1 MAKIRK
7 SSVFSKFITTIVI
20 FLTVLSLTLAIAA
33 FSTPPRAFAADFGTG
48 DYSAVGQ
55 TELRTT
61 YQGGSGEIVGRTG
74 LDGGSG
80 TAADDFNFVGD
91 LVQFGADNGNNR
103 VDFNMSGM
111 TFVYSGDSSERYTL
125 QSNKRIAAESTLYKA
140 LTDASGKYDVRVHL
154 DAQTEFSR
162 DLNSL
167 VETQL
172 SWDGGS
178 GEAQTNSRRQTQGGQ
193 ISFDIASL
201 KVANASLASLT
212 VSFGFPKDSA
222 AQNTAIN
229 VKISNIRVSFI
240 VSLKQA
246 NYEANVSAS
255 ISGENRLKKSFS
267 STDQASHYVKSEDYV
282 EITLGLKKDGAEF
295 VLGSAYREIFS
306 RPSAVVWKAE
316 LKASDLPSSET
327 IQNLDR
333 FVRAKEDDSGQTYRF
348 DVPSL
353 SESDNGKVIV
363 LTPSLNTDT
372 SSESITLAALQ
383 NIKIV
388 LTVDSVRPMKP
399 QLTANCDLMR
409 YFTELAAGGD
419 TVPYVTNS
427 TIGINWTDAAV
438 GGSRET
444 MYYTVKNAN
453 WAYDVDIPT
462 VNSPTVANDRRYLD
476 FFPNGAQHREG
487 SYAVALMFIDEA
499 GNASEMTTF
508 DSVVYVDDND
518 YAIYARAKLGLT
530 GASSAASGASEFGTF
545 RFNGNQAMESVTA
558 KRGQEVSLVYS
569 FSALNLRNYYL
580 SGVYNANNAIAF
592 SLNPDDYGNTDPKLP
607 KLTITTNEET
617 GRTVY
622 TISFIMESFDTVDFI
637 SSSAL
642 REFTFIFKRRI
653 YPNVSG
659 TRKVFQAKD
668 AVSGTPQTLS
678 IDSFYYWDNGTR
690 RTIDDMLSGAYQLYY
705 GKVNAEG
712 TVEYG
717 SAPFSLAGNYRYKI
731 ELRSSSENDYYCLEE
746 GDFIIEKAAP
756 GIVGFE
762 IQPPKTMYSGG
773 LPAIEFGSDGGIG
786 LFNILSRDAQG
797 GLSDA
802 VTSIGLRG
810 RFQITNMSTDSDV
823 YRNPNVGKHSL
834 SIVFIPEDKN
844 SENGVMN
851 SDNYA
856 VSANITAEVVVVK
869 KDVNNTGDMVFLYS
883 PDGSADRAEVLTR
896 ETEIYYNGTTPSIFL
911 DAALLQKYGI
921 NAGDIRYE
929 YRVQGGDY
937 GAIFPV
943 TADIYNIRATISD
956 SVGSYT
962 GTVETTLEIKKQ
974 RLNVV
979 LQNADNPTEFVYGYF
994 ENPSVRAHTLSG
1006 GGLISVAY
1014 TYRYKANGENDFTA
1028 NVPQNAGSYQM
1039 EIAVL
1044 DQNYEGTLLF
1054 DYVIRPVRNGD
1065 AGLTIN
1071 NPMPQT
1077 RPDIGAQLRYGMPLS
1092 ELVLSVGSVVYRKAD
1107 GTVIYV
1113 NGSFMPC
1120 SFEGG
1125 DSSYVPTEQELL
1137 QSNYYSFNFAFTPT
1151 GNDSVNFEVL
1161 TNASSVDILPAI
1173 AEFSEVSIPS
1183 AAYGLTLTELLDL
1196 VEGQATYS
1204 AFNDGQYVKTPIADG
1219 VFDYVGSEFGYQD
1232 IPTVGVY
1239 SLPFRFRAADGKSVL
1254 YRTDEFRL
1262 TLNIVRN
1269 EQELYAVSADGNEIA
1284 SYSKA
1289 YGTQDTVAAEN
1300 VKTRSGLDGLEFVY
1314 RYYEKFDNG
1323 VLSEEIAD
1331 FGVRKVGNYY
1341 LEISVKD
1348 ENYSGSVV
1356 LTFTVEQFALTGGTN
1371 VSQYPAALNGLEW
1384 GISTKEYESRSE
1396 MFGSVYRD
1404 DAVVDSLRR
1413 VDGIFSFVEDR
1424 TFQNPSEGETVT
1436 LRFLPSDTENYKECV
1451 FDYVIPVNK
1460 RTVAFEYS
1468 DKSSYNAEVQSP
1480 EFVLKDGGVPIA
1492 EDAQKT
1498 TVEFLNGL
1506 PITAGRYEGIVKVS
1520 ENVANYRGEEN
1531 IVFTILPQTVNIVFD
1546 VPQEGY
1552 EAGSAVMPDFKI
1564 NAEGKLYG
1572 VLDGEVT
1579 VTFFNHEGSVIG
1591 EGIYDGSVPS
1601 YAPIHVGA
1609 YSAKIT
1615 VGGNHDGSG
1624 RVEFALK
1631 PTGVTVNTSV
1641 VVTYLQEAAQKAEI
1655 TPIRDGYEYRYSI
1668 GYRLQG
1674 TDDYIEEKPKD
1685 VGLYEVRISL
1695 DENGY
1700 RNVYDLGVRYTVTQL
1715 EVTDFTSD
1723 AAATFVYGILAPN
1736 ITFTAYGAGEES
1748 DRKLNYGLTY
1758 YDGEGKLLA
1767 GAPAHAGIYTV
1778 EATLNERNYFGS
1790 ARFSYRI
1797 VSGAEPRNVGSVET
1811 KSVYYKEEFPNGTDG
1826 VFAKRG
1832 TFLYEA
1838 NGSHYE
1844 VEGIFTI
1851 VTEGFSSF
1859 GVGVHGVMYEFRATS
1874 AVINGVKHEILDGDI
1889 EVYRDVTDAAV
1900 VKRTLGKNDF
1910 VITSP
1915 ETDKDGSAVT
1925 VYDET
1930 QKEIKIS
1937 AVSAFFSPKEARD
1950 LAANAVVTYR
1960 NVAAQGSL
1968 TTAKPSAAGNYEV
1981 VVTIKHDQYDGSFQA
1996 SLKIEKAKP
2005 SFVSPKYVQKVAI
2018 GEESLTGGEVITSEE
2033 PLYAYYAGKKGAP
2046 IAGTFTVKNTVTFEK
2061 ANLQAFEA
2069 VFTPDDTDNVQTVD
2083 NVTLYV
2089 YVVAAEQNRYEIK
2102 SEWFESVSLEHYG
2115 LTVDV
2120 TKIVPKDETFV
2131 RIDRDGKVWI
2141 KTNNGEISGAFA
2153 FNDANGLS
2161 DVGNDLCAVYFVP
2174 DENAFGQYQIVSFYI
2189 PITVKEKAVVR
2200 VGEGETGI
2208 VYATVS
2214 AGSTYQNAVFSASLA
2229 VISTVSDGVTLTPP
2243 SMFVFA
2249 GDFDAG
2255 AIVPSDLGSLPVNVS
2270 AVYVGGTN
2278 FRSEFDAYQV
2288 RFVYE
2293 VKEAGIIADR
2303 LSYQFHLNPELAI
2316 SVENHQ
2322 NNMGIRNYMGISF
2335 SGTGDTVPDFSVT
2348 VEATD
2353 VPLVD
2358 NETYG
2363 LLLFDVGVYRV
2374 TVTISK
2380 ESGYHGERTFLFE
2393 ITKRDIGSYI
2403 TVNGQSEGSEFR
2415 KTYLDSINF
2424 LASAS
2429 SPSTGNRYDAD
2440 YKILYREKDG
2450 TEFTESE
2457 PVNAGSYVIR
2467 AEVDDSDRF
2476 FGYCE
2481 FNYEIRKKDIVI
2493 SQSDV
2498 SYTYGNEPVELLP
2511 RLDENVNWSFEFTDE
2526 NGNVLY
2532 NVYPE
2537 NAGEYSGRVYVN
2549 NPNYQGSSVFFYTV
2563 YAAQV
2568 TLTKLPEYFSLR
2580 YGQKLS
2586 EAAVRENGTAQ
2597 VTVGGRVL
2605 SAEGRFD
2612 FTDPDAVL
2620 DSGTNTVEF
2629 RFTPENKNYESVTGR
2644 ASIEVLKASVTVSID
2659 RTEFRYDGTELDLSR
2674 VYTIYP
2680 SIAGIIPTYEI
2691 RRNSET
2697 GELVQRILEVG
2708 TYYVVFTVDTVNYYQ
2723 RETAFIRM
2731 LQGTA
2736 DEVQTVPPKGT
2747 SLIYGQSLRNSALT
2761 GGAVKYNGV
2770 AVNGT
2775 FRYVLED
2782 ATADKVGNVEYPVI
2796 FTPNNANY
2804 AVYTG
2809 YTVTVV
2815 VEKAPIEIL
2824 VSGNEC
2830 VYGQE
2835 VPRPTFTVSNIGG
2848 TEFKFKL
2855 EAEFEAWLGKVM
2867 PAGTISTKVT
2877 LDNEFYSGEK
2887 DFVFTVKKK
2896 SVEILFYTDGSR
2908 TNTTETYQ
2916 SVYGE
2921 NFVPYP
2927 GLNPNMLV
2935 GETNLEELNARILV
2949 EYRLSDGT
2957 ITKTPPKNK
2966 GDSYYVIA
2974 RYVGQNYNAQAEI
2987 RYTVNRAKVSDI
2999 RIDSDSLNK
3008 QIYGMVTMPNV
3019 VTVPAGVSYELDF
3032 GGGQGL
3038 PTLAGSYHLKV
3049 VITDPNYERTEK
3061 GFVFVVNPKA
3071 VTIENITVY
3080 DKIYDGVAKL
3090 QATGT
3095 ISGLQIGD
3103 EVTLTINAETAGAKT
3118 DPGEYGVV
3126 ITSVKLG
3133 GRHAANYVFETPIYT
3148 KTVKIYENKIVDS
3161 QSGSY
3166 IVFPNGTA
3174 SDNLTVEFKNAVS
3187 AHNKEGLI
3195 SSLLGQKAQV
3205 VSFHIKS
3212 DGIKSDLSE
3221 RVKVY
3226 VKIPDRFK
3234 NAKNMTLEGLGALAD
3249 TDLNATREGDYM
3261 TFYTARSGE
3270 VVFVVSDFPY
3280 GLILVAAGILVAL
3293 FGIFAICM
3301 FEPVKKRRARMYKL
3315 DDGQKNGKRKKK

>member
-61 YQGGSGEIVGRTG
+61 YQGGSGEIVGVRG
-74 LDGGSG
+74 LDGDRATS
-80 TAADDFNFVGD
+80 ADDFTFFGG
-91 LVQFGADNGNNR
+91 LVEFGAANPNNR
-103 VDFNMSGM
+103 VDFNMSGI
-111 TFVYSGDSSERYTL
+111 TFVYSGNAADNFSL
-125 QSNKRIAAESTLYKA
+125 QSSKRIANESTLFKA
-140 LTDASGKYDVRVHL
+140 LTDSSGKYDVRVHL
-154 DAQTEFSR
+154 DAYTEFSR
-162 DLNSL
+162 DQNSV
-167 VETQL
+167 VETRL
-172 SWDGGS
+172 SWNDGS
-178 GEAQTNSRRQTQGGQ
+178 GDNQVNSRKQTQGGQ
-193 ISFDIASL
+193 VSFDITSL
-201 KVANASLASLT
+201 NVKDAALASLT
-212 VSFGFPKDSA
+212 ISFGFPKDSDT
-222 AQNTAIN
+222 QNTAVN

-240 VSLKQA
+240 VSLKNA
-246 NYEANVSAS
+246 NYEASVSAS
-255 ISGENRLKKSFS
+255 ISGANRLESSFS
-267 STDQASHYVKSEDYV
+267 STDQANHYVKSEDSV
-282 EITLGLKKDGAEF
+282 AITLDMRKDGENF
-295 VLGSAYREIFS
+295 ILGSAYREIFS
-306 RPSAVVWKAE
+306 RSSAVVWKAE
-316 LKASDLPSSET
+316 LKASDSPASEV
-327 IQNLDR
+327 IQNYDG
-333 FVRAKEDDSGQTYRF
+333 FVTAIENDSGQTYRF
-348 DVPSL
+348 EVPSL
-353 SESDNGKVIV
+353 SESDNGRVIV

-388 LTVDSVRPMKP
+388 LTVDSVKPMKP
-399 QLTANCDLMR
+399 QLSANCDLMR
-409 YFTELAAGGD
+409 YFAELEAGGD
-419 TVPYVTNS
+419 SVPYVTNS
-427 TIGINWTDAAV
+427 TIGINWTDTAV

-444 MYYTVKNAN
+444 MYYTVKYAN
-453 WAYDVDIPT
+453 WAYDVEIPT
-462 VNSPTVANDRRYLD
+462 VYSPKVANDRRYLD
-476 FFPNGAQHREG
+476 FFPDGAPHREG

-499 GNASEMTTF
+499 GNTSEMATF
-508 DSVVYVDDND
+508 DYVVSVDDND

-545 RFNGNQAMESVTA
+545 RFNGNQALESITA
-558 KRGQEVSLVYS
+558 KRGEEVSLVYS
-569 FSALNLRNYYL
+569 FSTINLRNYYL

-592 SLNPDDYGNTDPKLP
+592 SLNPDDYENTDPKLP
-607 KLTITTNEET
+607 KLSVTTNADT
-617 GRTVY
+617 GRTIY
-622 TISFIMESFDTVDFI
+622 TISFIMGSFDTVDFI

-668 AVSGTPQTLS
+668 AVSGIPQTLS

-705 GKVNAEG
+705 GKANEDGSVD
-712 TVEYG
+712 YG
-717 SAPFSLAGNYRYKI
+717 SATFSLAGNYRYKI

-762 IQPPKTMYSGG
+762 IQPPKTLYSGN

-844 SENGVMN
+844 DSNGVMN

-856 VSANITAEVVVVK
+856 ASANITAEVAVVK

-883 PDGSADRAEVLTR
+883 PDGSPDRAEVLTR
-896 ETEIYYNGTTPSIFL
+896 DTEIYFNGNTPSIFL
-911 DAALLQKYGI
+911 NAALLAKYGI
-921 NAGDIRYE
+921 TSGDIRYE

-937 GAIFPV
+937 GSIFPV

-962 GTVETTLEIKKQ
+962 GTVETTLEIRKQ
-974 RLNVV
+974 RLDVV
-979 LQNADNPTEFVYGYF
+979 LQNADNPKEFVYGYF
-994 ENPSVRAHTLSG
+994 EVPSVRAQTLGG
-1006 GGLISVAY
+1006 GGLVSVAY
-1014 TYRYKANGENDFTA
+1014 TYRYKAAEETDFTA
-1028 NVPQNAGSYQM
+1028 NVPQNAGAYQM

-1044 DQNYEGTLLF
+1044 DQNYEGALLF

-1092 ELVLSVGSVVYRKAD
+1092 ELVLSIGSVVYRKSD
-1107 GTVIYV
+1107 GSVIYV

-1125 DSSYVPTEQELL
+1125 DSSYVPTAEELL
-1137 QSNYYSFNFAFTPT
+1137 RSNYYSFNFAFTPS
-1151 GNDSVNFEVL
+1151 GNDAVNFEVL
-1161 TNASSVDILPAI
+1161 TNASAVDILPSI
-1173 AEFSEVSIPS
+1173 AEFSEVSIS
-1183 AAYGLTLTELLDL
+1183 DTAYGFTLSELLNFI
-1196 VEGQATYS
+1196 EGKATYS
-1204 AFNDGQYVKTPIADG
+1204 AFDGTQYVKTPIEDG
-1219 VFDYVGSEFGYQD
+1219 VFEYVGSEFGAND

-1269 EQELYAVSADGNEIA
+1269 EQELYAVSADGEEIA

-1289 YGTQDTVAAEN
+1289 YGTLDTVSDAN
-1300 VKTRSGLDGLEFVY
+1300 VKTRSGLSGLEYVY
-1314 RYYEKFDNG
+1314 RYYHNFEND
-1323 VLSEEIAD
+1323 VLSDEIED
-1331 FGVRKVGNYY
+1331 FGIQKVGNYY

-1356 LTFTVEQFALTGGTN
+1356 LTFKVEQFALTGGTN

-1384 GISTKEYESRSE
+1384 GVSTKEYESFSD

-1404 DAVVDSLRR
+1404 DAVVDALRR
-1413 VDGIFSFVEDR
+1413 VDGTFSFVTDR
-1424 TFQNPSEGETVT
+1424 TFLSPSAEETVT
-1436 LRFLPSDTENYKECV
+1436 LRFIPSDTENYKECV
-1451 FDYVIPVNK
+1451 FDYVISVNK
-1460 RTVAFEYS
+1460 RTVTFQYS
-1468 DKSSYNAEVQSP
+1468 NESVYNAEVQSP
-1480 EFVLKDGGVPIA
+1480 EFVLMDNGVAIGA
-1492 EDAQKT
+1492 EAQKT
-1498 TVEFLNGL
+1498 TVEFPHGL
-1506 PITAGRYEGIVKVS
+1506 PIEAGTYEGIVKVS
-1520 ENVANYRGEEN
+1520 EDVADYRGEQN
-1531 IVFTILPQTVNIVFD
+1531 IVFSILPQTVIVQFN
-1546 VPQEGY
+1546 VPQDGY
-1552 EAGSAVMPDFKI
+1552 EAGNAVMPEFEI
-1564 NAEGKLYG
+1564 NAEDAVYG
-1572 VLDGEVT
+1572 TLDGEIT
-1579 VTFFNHEGSVIG
+1579 VTFFDYNKEVVGT
-1591 EGIYDGSVPS
+1591 GIYDGSVPS
-1601 YAPIHVGA
+1601 YAPMYVGA
-1609 YSAKIT
+1609 YSAEIT
-1615 VGGNHDGSG
+1615 VDGNHVGSE
-1624 RVEFALK
+1624 RVDFVLK
-1631 PTGVTVNTSV
+1631 PTGVSVDTAV
-1641 VVTYLQEAAQKAEI
+1641 VVTYLQEAEQKAEI
-1655 TPIRDGYEYRYSI
+1655 TPIRDGYDYRYSI

-1674 TDDYIEEKPKD
+1674 TRDYVETLPKD
-1685 VGLYEVRISL
+1685 VGLYEVRITL

-1715 EVTDFTSD
+1715 QVSD
-1723 AAATFVYGILAPN
+1723 IAADTESTFVYGIAAPN
-1736 ITFTAYGAGEES
+1736 ITFTAYGAGEEN
-1748 DRKLNYGLTY
+1748 DRKLS
-1758 YDGEGKLLA
+1758 YDLAYFDGNGVSLA
-1767 GAPAHAGIYTV
+1767 GAPAHAGNYTV

-1797 VSGAEPRNVGSVET
+1797 VSGGEPRNVGNVET
-1811 KSVYYKEEFPNGTDG
+1811 LPVSYKEEFPNGTDG
-1826 VFAKRG
+1826 IFLKRG

-1838 NGSHYE
+1838 NGAQYE
-1844 VEGIFTI
+1844 VEGVFTI

-1859 GVGVHGVMYEFRATS
+1859 GVGVHGVMYEFRASS
-1874 AVINGVKHEILDGDI
+1874 ATVDGVKYEIHDGDI

-1900 VKRTLGKNDF
+1900 VKRTLGKDDF
-1910 VITSP
+1910 TITSP
-1915 ETDKDGSAVT
+1915 ETDEDGCAVT
-1925 VYDET
+1925 AYDET

-1960 NVAAQGSL
+1960 NVTAQGSS

-1981 VVTIKHDQYDGSFQA
+1981 VVTIKHDQYDGSFQVA
-1996 SLKIEKAKP
+1996 LKIEKAKP
-2005 SFVSPKYVQKVAI
+2005 SFVSPKYVQKVTI
-2018 GEESLTGGEVITSEE
+2018 GEESLTAGKMIVSTE
-2033 PLYAYYAGKKGAP
+2033 PLYAYYAGKAGSP
-2046 IAGTFTVKNTVTFEK
+2046 IAGTFTVKNTVSFDK
-2061 ANLQAFEA
+2061 ANLQTFEA
-2069 VFTPDDTDNVQTVD
+2069 VFTPDDTANVQTID
-2083 NVTLYV
+2083 NVTLSV
-2089 YVVAAEQNRYEIK
+2089 YVVAAEKDRYEIK

-2115 LTVDV
+2115 MTADV
-2120 TKIVPKDETFV
+2120 SKVVPKDGVFV
-2131 RIDRDGKVWI
+2131 RIDNDGKVWVQ
-2141 KTNNGEISGAFA
+2141 TNNGEISGAFA
-2153 FNDANGLS
+2153 FNDTNGLS
-2161 DVGNDLCAVYFVP
+2161 EVGNDLCAVYFVP
-2174 DENAFGQYQIVSFYI
+2174 DEDAYGQYQIVSFYI
-2189 PITVKEKAVVR
+2189 PLTVKEKAVVR
-2200 VGEGETGI
+2200 VGEGESGI

-2214 AGSTYQNAVFSASLA
+2214 AGSSYQNAVFSASLA
-2229 VISTVSDGVTLTPP
+2229 VISSVSEGVTLTPP
-2243 SMFVFA
+2243 SLFVFES
-2249 GDFDAG
+2249 GFDAG
-2255 AIVPSDLGSLPVNVS
+2255 AIVPSDLGSLPENAR
-2270 AVYVGGTN
+2270 AVYVGGNN
-2278 FRSEFDAYQV
+2278 FRSEFDTYQV

-2303 LSYQFHLNPELAI
+2303 LSYQFHLNPELSI
-2316 SVENHQ
+2316 SVENRQ

-2335 SGTGDTVPDFSVT
+2335 SGTGDTVPEYSVT
-2348 VEATD
+2348 VEAIG
-2353 VPLVD
+2353 VPLVED
-2358 NETYG
+2358 ATYG
-2363 LLLFDVGVYRV
+2363 LLLYDVGVYRV
-2374 TVTISK
+2374 TVTILK
-2380 ESGYHGERTFLFE
+2380 TSGYHGERTFLFE
-2393 ITKRDIGSYI
+2393 ITKRDIGAYI
-2403 TVNGQSEGSEFR
+2403 TVNGQGEGSSFR
-2415 KTYLDSINF
+2415 KTYLDSMNF
-2424 LASAS
+2424 LANAY
-2429 SPSTGNRYDAD
+2429 SPSTGSRYDAD
-2440 YKILYREKDG
+2440 YKILYREAEG

-2481 FNYEIRKKDIVI
+2481 FDYVIRKKDITI
-2493 SQSDV
+2493 SQSDI
-2498 SYTYGNEPVELLP
+2498 SYTFGNEPVELLP
-2511 RLDENVNWSFEFTDE
+2511 RLDENVNWSFEFSDV
-2526 NGNVLY
+2526 NGNVSY

-2537 NAGEYSGRVYVN
+2537 NAGEYTGRVYVN
-2549 NPNYQGSSVFFYTV
+2549 DPNYQGSSVFFYTV

-2568 TLTKLPEYFSLR
+2568 TLTQLPEYRELR

-2586 EAAVRENGTAQ
+2586 EAAVKTQGTAQ

-2605 SAEGRFD
+2605 IAEGRFE
-2612 FTDPDAVL
+2612 FTDPDAIL

-2644 ASIEVLKASVTVSID
+2644 TRIEVLKASVTVSID

-2674 VYTIYP
+2674 VYTVYP

-2691 RRNSET
+2691 RRNSGT

-2708 TYYVVFTVDTVNYYQ
+2708 TYYVVFTVNTVNYYQ
-2723 RETAFIRM
+2723 RETAFIRI

-2736 DEVQTVPPKGT
+2736 DEAQTDPPRGT
-2747 SLIYGQSLRNSALT
+2747 SLIYGQSLKNSALT
-2761 GGAVKYNGV
+2761 GGSVKYNGIAV
-2770 AVNGT
+2770 AGT

-2782 ATADKVGNVEYPVI
+2782 ATADKVGNIAYPVI

-2809 YTVTVV
+2809 YVVTVV

-2855 EAEFEAWLGKVM
+2855 ESEFEAWLGNVM

-2896 SVEILFYTDGSR
+2896 SVEILFFTDESR
-2908 TNTTETYQ
+2908 TVLTETYS

-2927 GLNPNMLV
+2927 GLNPNTLV
-2935 GETNLEELNARILV
+2935 DSADLGELNARILV

-2957 ITKTPPKNK
+2957 ITKNPPKNA
-2966 GDSYYVIA
+2966 GDSYYVVA

-2987 RYTVNRAKVSDI
+2987 RYSVNRAKVTDI

-3008 QIYGMVTMPNV
+3008 QVYGMVTMPNV
-3019 VTVPAGVSYELDF
+3019 VTVPAGVSFELDF
-3032 GGGQGL
+3032 GGGQGV
-3038 PTLAGSYHLKV
+3038 PVLAGSYHLTV

-3071 VTIENITVY
+3071 VVIENIIVS
-3080 DKIYDGVAKL
+3080 DKIYDGVATL

-3095 ISGLQIGD
+3095 IAGLQIGD
-3103 EVTLTINAETAGAKT
+3103 EVTLTIRAETAGAKV

-3148 KTVKIYENKIVDS
+3148 KTVKIFENKIVDT

-3166 IVFPNGTA
+3166 IVFPNGTS

-3187 AHNKEGLI
+3187 AQNKEGLF

-3205 VSFHIKS
+3205 VSFSIKA

-3234 NAKNMTLEGLGALAD
+3234 NAKNLTLEGLGALSE

-3301 FEPVKKRRARMYKL
+3301 FEPVKKRRALMYKT

>member
-61 YQGGSGEIVGRTG
+61 YQSGSGAINGQTG
-74 LDGGSG
+74 LDGAAG

-91 LVQFGADNGNNR
+91 LIQFGADSGNNS
-103 VDFNMSGM
+103 VGFDMSGL
-111 TFVYSGDSSERYTL
+111 TFVYSGSSSGRYTL
-125 QSNKRIAAESTLYKA
+125 QSNKKIAAGSMLYKA
-140 LTDASGKYDVRVHL
+140 LTDTSEKYDVRVHL

-162 DLNSL
+162 DQNSI

-172 SWDGGS
+172 SWDNGS
-178 GEAQTNSRRQTQGGQ
+178 GETTTNSRKQTQGGQ
-193 ISFDIASL
+193 ISFDITSLTVKDASR
-201 KVANASLASLT
+201 ASLT
-212 VSFGFPKDSA
+212 VSFGFPKENDS
-222 AQNTAIN
+222 QNTAIS
-229 VKISNIRVSFI
+229 VKFSNIRVSFI
-240 VSLKQA
+240 VSLKTA
-246 NYEANVSAS
+246 SYEANVSAN
-255 ISGENRLKKSFS
+255 ISGENRMEKSFS
-267 STDQASHYVKSEDYV
+267 STDQANHYVKSQDSV
-282 EITLGLKKDGAEF
+282 VITLGLKKNGEEF
-295 VLGSAYREIFS
+295 VLGSAYKEIFS
-306 RPSAVVWKAE
+306 RSSAVVWKAE
-316 LKASDLPSSET
+316 LKVSDMPTSET
-327 IQNLDR
+327 IANLDR
-333 FVRAKEDDSGQTYRF
+333 FVIAKEDDSGQTYRF
-348 DVPSL
+348 DVPDL
-353 SESDNGKVIV
+353 SENDNGRVIV

-372 SSESITLAALQ
+372 SSESTTLAALQ

-388 LTVDSVRPMKP
+388 LTVDSVKPKKP
-399 QLTANCDLMR
+399 QLTESCDLTK
-409 YFTELAAGGD
+409 YFTEIAKGGD
-419 TVPYVTNS
+419 SVPYVTNS
-427 TIGINWTDAAV
+427 TIGINWTNETV

-444 MYYTVKNAN
+444 MYYTVKKTN
-453 WAYDVDIPT
+453 WAYDVETPT

-476 FFPNGAQHREG
+476 FFPNGAPHSEG

-499 GNASEMTTF
+499 GNVSETTTF
-508 DSVVYVDDND
+508 DYVVYVDDSD

-545 RFNGNQAMESVTA
+545 RFNGNQAMESITA
-558 KRGQEVSLVYS
+558 KRGEKVSLVYS
-569 FSALNLRNYYL
+569 FSNLNLRNYYL

-592 SLNPDDYGNTDPKLP
+592 SLNPDDYGEDADPKLP
-607 KLTITTNEET
+607 KLTITTVEET

-622 TISFIMESFDTVDFI
+622 TISFIMERFENVDFI
-637 SSSAL
+637 SSNAL

-653 YPNVSG
+653 YPNISG
-659 TRKVFQAKD
+659 TRRVFQAKD
-668 AVSGTPQTLS
+668 AASGTPQTLS

-690 RTIDDMLSGAYQLYY
+690 RTIDDMLNGAYQLYY
-705 GKVNAEG
+705 GKVNEDG

-762 IQPPKTMYSGG
+762 IQPPKTLYSGG

-786 LFNILSRDAQG
+786 LFNILSRDKNG

-810 RFQITNMSTDSDV
+810 RFKITNMATDSNV
-823 YRNPNVGKHSL
+823 YRSPNVGKHSL

-869 KDVNNTGDMVFLYS
+869 KDVNNTGEMVFLYS

-896 ETEIYYNGTTPSIFL
+896 DTEIYYNGTTPSIFL
-911 DAALLQKYGI
+911 NSALLQKYGI
-921 NAGDIRYE
+921 TAGDIRYE

-956 SVGSYT
+956 SIGSYT

-979 LQNADNPTEFVYGYF
+979 LQNEDNASEFVYGYF
-994 ENPSVRAHTLSG
+994 EIPSVRAHTLSG

-1014 TYRYKANGENDFTA
+1014 TYRYKAIGENDFTA
-1028 NVPQNAGSYQM
+1028 NVPQNAGTYQM

-1107 GTVIYV
+1107 GNVIYV
-1113 NGSFMPC
+1113 SGNFMPC
-1120 SFEGG
+1120 PIRGG
-1125 DSSYVPTEQELL
+1125 DSSYVPTEEELL
-1137 QSNYYSFNFAFTPT
+1137 LSSYYSFNFAFTPT
-1151 GNDSVNFEVL
+1151 GSDSVNFEVL

-1173 AEFSEVSIPS
+1173 AEFSEISIPS
-1183 AAYGLTLTELLDL
+1183 ADYGLTLTELLEL
-1196 VEGQATYS
+1196 IEGKATYS
-1204 AFNDGQYVKTPIADG
+1204 AFNGSRYEKTPIADG
-1219 VFDYVGSEFGYQD
+1219 VFDYVGSEFGYND

-1262 TLNIVRN
+1262 TLNIERN
-1269 EQELYAVSADGNEIA
+1269 KQELYVVSEDGTEIDA
-1284 SYSKA
+1284 YSKA

-1300 VKTRSGLDGLEFVY
+1300 VKTRSDLSGLEFVY
-1314 RYYEKFDNG
+1314 RYYQKFENG

-1331 FGVRKVGNYY
+1331 FGVQKVGEYY

-1356 LTFTVEQFALTGGTN
+1356 LTFTIKQFALSGGTN

-1384 GISTKEYESRSE
+1384 GVSTKEYESLSE

-1413 VDGIFSFVEDR
+1413 VDGTFSFEQNIKFD
-1424 TFQNPSEGETVT
+1424 NPSAGQTVA
-1436 LRFLPSDTENYKECV
+1436 LRFIPSDTENYKECV

-1460 RTVAFEYS
+1460 RTVAFEYNKES
-1468 DKSSYNAEVQSP
+1468 IYNAEEQSP
-1480 EFVLKDGGVPIA
+1480 VFVLKDNNDPIA

-1506 PITAGRYEGIVKVS
+1506 PITVGSYEGIVKVS
-1520 ENVANYRGEEN
+1520 EDVANYRGEEN
-1531 IVFTILPQTVNIVFD
+1531 ILFTILPQTVSVVFD

-1564 NAEGKLYG
+1564 SAEGKIYG

-1579 VTFFNHEGSVIG
+1579 VTFFDHEGRVIG

-1609 YSAKIT
+1609 YSVEIT
-1615 VGGNHDGSG
+1615 VGGNHEGSG

-1631 PTGVTVNTSV
+1631 PTGVTVDTSV

-1668 GYRLQG
+1668 AYRLQG
-1674 TDDYIEEKPKD
+1674 TNDYIEEKPKD

-1715 EVTDFTSD
+1715 EVVDFTSD

-1748 DRKLNYGLTY
+1748 DRKLNYELTY
-1758 YDGEGKLLA
+1758 YDGDGDSLA
-1767 GAPAHAGIYTV
+1767 GVPAHAGNYTV

-1811 KSVYYKEEFPNGTDG
+1811 KSVYYKEEFPSGTDG

-1832 TFLYEA
+1832 TFRYEA

-1874 AVINGVKHEILDGDI
+1874 AWINGGRYDILDGDI
-1889 EVYRDVTDAAV
+1889 EVYRDVTDVAV
-1900 VKRTLGKNDF
+1900 VKRTLVKDDF

-1915 ETDKDGSAVT
+1915 ETDGDGSAVT

-1960 NVAAQGSL
+1960 NVAAQGSS
-1968 TTAKPSAAGNYEV
+1968 TTAKPSAAGEYEV
-1981 VVTIKHDQYDGSFQA
+1981 VVTIKHDQYDGSFEVK
-1996 SLKIEKAKP
+1996 LKIEKAKP
-2005 SFVSPKYVQKVAI
+2005 SFVSPKYVKKVAI
-2018 GEESLTGGEVITSEE
+2018 GEESLIGGEVITSAE

-2046 IAGTFTVKNTVTFEK
+2046 IAGTFRVKNTVTFEK

-2069 VFTPDDTDNVQTVD
+2069 VFTPDDTDNVQIVD

-2102 SEWFESVSLEHYG
+2102 SEWFASVLLDHYG
-2115 LTVDV
+2115 LTADV
-2120 TKIVPKDETFV
+2120 SKIVPKSGNESV
-2131 RIDRDGKVWI
+2131 RVEDSGKVWI

-2189 PITVKEKAVVR
+2189 PMTVKEKAVVR
-2200 VGEGETGI
+2200 VGEDI

-2214 AGSTYQNAVFSASLA
+2214 AGATYASAVFSASLA
-2229 VISTVSDGVTLTPP
+2229 VISEVSGGVTLTPP
-2243 SMFVFA
+2243 SMFA
-2249 GDFDAG
+2249 YTGDFDAG
-2255 AIVPSDLGSLPVNVS
+2255 AIVPSDLGSLPTDVR
-2270 AVYVGGTN
+2270 AIYVGGNN
-2278 FRSEFDAYQV
+2278 FRSESDTYQV

-2293 VKEAGIIADR
+2293 VKEAGILADR

-2316 SVENHQ
+2316 SVENHH
-2322 NNMGIRNYMGISF
+2322 NNMGIRNFMGISF
-2335 SGTGDTVPDFSVT
+2335 SGTGDTVPDYTVT
-2348 VEATD
+2348 VEAVD

-2358 NETYG
+2358 DATYG

-2374 TVTISK
+2374 TVTILK
-2380 ESGYHGERTFLFE
+2380 TSGYHGERTFLFE
-2393 ITKRDIGSYI
+2393 ITKRDIGAYI

-2415 KTYLDSINF
+2415 KTYLESMNF

-2457 PVNAGSYVIR
+2457 PVNAGNYVIR

-2481 FNYEIRKKDIVI
+2481 FNYEIRKKNIVI

-2526 NGNVLY
+2526 NDNVLY

-2549 NPNYQGSSVFFYTV
+2549 DPNYQGSSVFFYTV

-2586 EAAVRENGTAQ
+2586 EAAVKQNGSAQ
-2597 VTVGGRVL
+2597 VTVGGKVL

-2629 RFTPENKNYESVTGR
+2629 RFTPENKNYESLTGR
-2644 ASIEVLKASVTVSID
+2644 TRIEVLKASVTVSID

-2691 RRNSET
+2691 RRNNET

-2723 RETAFIRM
+2723 KETAVIRM

-2736 DEVQTVPPKGT
+2736 DEVQTESPKGT
-2747 SLIYGQSLRNSALT
+2747 SLIYGQSLKNSALT

-2830 VYGQE
+2830 VYGQA
-2835 VPRPTFTVSNIGG
+2835 VPLPTFTVSNIGG
-2848 TEFKFKL
+2848 TEFRFKL
-2855 EAEFEAWLGKVM
+2855 EPEFEAWLGKVM

-2908 TNTTETYQ
+2908 TETTETYQ
-2916 SVYGE
+2916 SVHGE

-2935 GETNLEELNARILV
+2935 GETNLGELNARILV

-2957 ITKTPPKNK
+2957 ITKTPPKNA
-2966 GDSYYVIA
+2966 GDSYYVVA

-2987 RYTVNRAKVSDI
+2987 RYTVNRAKVAEI

-3038 PTLAGSYHLKV
+3038 PSLAGSYHLKV

-3103 EVTLTINAETAGAKT
+3103 EVTLTVNAETAGAKT

-3148 KTVKIYENKIVDS
+3148 KTVKIYENKIVDT

-3187 AHNKEGLI
+3187 SHNKEGLI

-3205 VSFHIKS
+3205 VSFNIKS

-3315 DDGQKNGKRKKK
+3315 DDGQMNGKRKKK